1 MMNYF
6 VFKRTF
12 DVVLASC
19 LLVCLSPIY
28 IIVAIV
34 IRLQDGGPAIFKQ
47 MRIGKTGEPFK
58 FFKFRSMP
66 LSTPIVESKDTLKL
80 QITPF
85 GKFIRRTNL
94 DELPQFYNVLKGDMS
109 FIGPRPP
116 IPQQLDLID
125 LRKKNGAINLSPG
138 LTGWAQVNSFD
149 GMSVQ
154 QKAKFDGEYAIRIS
168 FLFDCIILFKTA
180 LYFTKKPPTY

>member
-1 MMNYF
+1 MNYF
-6 VFKRTF
+6 IFKRIF
-12 DVVLASC
+12 DVILATC
-19 LLVCLSPIY
+19 LLVCFAPIY
-28 IIVAIV
+28 VIISIV

-47 MRIGKTGEPFK
+47 MRIGKAGETFK
-58 FFKFRSMP
+58 FYKFRSMP
-66 LSTPIVESKDTLKL
+66 LNTLIVESKDTKKL

-116 IPQQLDLID
+116 IPSQTELIEF
-125 LRKKNGAINLSPG
+125 RRMNGALQLSPG

-149 GMSVQ
+149 GMSVSE
-154 QKAKFDGEYAIRIS
+154 KAKFDGEYALKIS
-168 FLFDCIILFKTA
+168 FLLDCIILFKTA

>member
-6 VFKRTF
+6 VFKRIF
-12 DVVLASC
+12 DVILASF
-19 LLVCLSPIY
+19 LLVCLAPIY
-28 IIVAIV
+28 IIIAFV

-47 MRIGKTGEPFK
+47 MRIGKGGQDFK
-58 FFKFRSMP
+58 FYKFRSMP
-66 LSTPIVESKDTLKL
+66 LSTPNVESKDTKKL

-116 IPQQLDLID
+116 IPQQFDLID
-125 LRKKNGAINLSPG
+125 LRKKNGAINLIPG

-149 GMSVQ
+149 RMSVE
-154 QKAKFDGEYAIRIS
+154 QKAKFDGEYALKIS
-168 FLFDCIILFKTA
+168 FLLDCVILFKTA